1 MYTLILVEGT
11 MSSIKVEA
19 DDIRELWWPL
29 SLFYKCVL
37 QFTTFKNVSNQAA
50 CEHFRYTVPRCII
63 APLLQQLNG
72 LLRTRG
78 TSVITPA
85 MVDEVAREYY
95 APPIPPRTGES
106 PKEEMSLAFNVTMT
120 EDAAKVVDWILRSW
134 LASVFE
140 TVAKRAVTE
149 PSQMHTVTEAINQNL
164 PPEYVEYV
172 QKYALCNT
180 KTDGYLRVLF
190 NHALQY
196 APSVV
201 SVAFSTEDH
210 SPQKLRG
217 VLGILGDEL
226 LPRQS
231 TVIEAHDVGRYI
243 RDSTSLTVLVK
254 PLGIHVPTLPMRPMA
269 SEEASRTLCVDPDDE
284 EYLKLVTLA
293 DAEEQLGAPNWFY
306 TPEQQEKRIE
316 RIRAWLVKLRESQQQ
331 MLNGKGKRKSDGLN
345 EPPSKRAKSEPS
357 PDAQP
362 SDADAGTTTVTPS
375 LGSTSHLLWNPEGF
389 ELLVA
394 CLGVDLR
401 YGGIAFEAEALE
413 RFQEVCER
421 RSRMILHKADQLMRQ
436 MHIGQDWSKVVLNGT
451 IMRLALNEMRW

>member
-1 MYTLILVEGT
+1 
-11 MSSIKVEA
+11 MSSTDRVEA
-19 DDIRELWWPL
+19 DVIMELWWPL
-29 SLFYKCVL
+29 SRFYKDVL
-37 QFTTFKNVSNQAA
+37 QFTTFKNVSSPAA
-50 CEHFRYTVPRCII
+50 YEHRRYTGPHCIL
-63 APLLQQLNG
+63 APLLKQLNG

-78 TSVITPA
+78 TSVITRA
-85 MVDEVAREYY
+85 MVDEVAREYD
-95 APPIPPRTGES
+95 ALIPPRTCES
-106 PKEEMSLAFNVTMT
+106 LKEEMSLAFNVTTT

-134 LASVFE
+134 LASVFG
-140 TVAKRAVTE
+140 TVAKIAVAE
-149 PSQMHTVTEAINQNL
+149 PTHMHTVTEAINQNL
-164 PPEYVEYV
+164 PSEYVEYV
-172 QKYALCNT
+172 QKYALRNT

-190 NHALQY
+190 NHALKY

-217 VLGILGDEL
+217 VLGILNDEL

-231 TVIEAHDVGRYI
+231 TVIEAHDVGRAI
-243 RDSTSLTVLVK
+243 RDSTSLTALVK

-284 EYLKLVTLA
+284 ECRKLVTLA
-293 DAEEQLGAPNWFY
+293 DAEEKLGAPDWFY
-306 TPEQQEKRIE
+306 TQEQQGQRIE
-316 RIRAWLVKLRESQQQ
+316 RIRAWLMKLRESQQQ
-331 MLNGKGKRKSDGLN
+331 MLNGKEKSDGLN

-362 SDADAGTTTVTPS
+362 SDADAGTTTVTPP
-375 LGSTSHLLWNPEGF
+375 LGSTSQLLWNREGF

-421 RSRMILHKADQLMRQ
+421 RSRMILYKADQLTRQ
-436 MHIGQDWSKVVLNGT
+436 MHIGQDWSKVVLST
-451 IMRLALNEMRW
+451 KIMRLAFNEMRW